1 MSANFDQDTQL
12 THDKIQAEIA
22 KIFVEIE
29 KMRAETTKINS
40 ENRYYPIIITATAML
55 ALVAVVKLFL

>member
-1 MSANFDQDTQL
+1 MNISEQL

-40 ENRYYPIIITATAML
+40 ENRYYPIIITATATL
-55 ALVAVVKLFL
+55 ALVAVAKLYL